1 MSDEPIHEPARP
13 PAPPAGEVYWARPA
27 MVAAMLAIAAQW
39 GPRAPRPPEA
49 GPAPGVEPVEMPRH
63 A

>member
-1 MSDEPIHEPARP
+1 
-13 PAPPAGEVYWARPA
+13 

-49 GPAPGVEPVEMPRH
+49 APAPGVEPVEMPRH